1 MRQRLT
7 MAGLARSE
15 ILPAPEAAIDSPAVP
30 DEAKA
35 SASAWYALAVLIG
48 TTLFAFVDRQVI
60 NLIAPT
66 LQRDL
71 GLSDLQLG
79 IMQGLGLAL
88 FASAASYPIGWLSD
102 RFGRRLVLGC
112 CILFWSLSTAACA
125 FQTSFTGIFIAT
137 AGIAIGE
144 AALTPI
150 IFSMLPDLFPE
161 RQRNTANFI
170 FFGAVLLGAA
180 AGLALGGATLGWL
193 ADHQHALPGFLAEM
207 DSWRTAL
214 ILVSVP
220 APLFVLLLTTIRMR
234 GSSGKVAATDGDGSS
249 AGLDQF
255 LPYIRMHWRAV
266 ACVYA
271 AIASYGLVSG
281 AGLTWL
287 PVALPR
293 IFPGIEI
300 SALGIQM
307 GICVAVGTLSGLA
320 LPAVGTRLV
329 RGDPTLRPLV
339 LARAFLI
346 AAIPPTLFLPF
357 AWAPWQIFVAIG
369 IQLAIVIGTAALMP
383 GLLQQLS
390 PPGLRSRILSI
401 LGIISSV
408 TAGLSPL
415 LVGILSE
422 QFDWPAGVM
431 FAVAVVGLAGAALG
445 TLLLTLA
452 PRHFLATVAAL
463 KAAEATG

>member
-1 MRQRLT
+1 MWQRIA

-15 ILPAPEAAIDSPAVP
+15 ILPPTGTDTSSGAVP
-30 DEAKA
+30 DKGKA

-66 LQRDL
+66 LQSDL

-102 RFGRRLVLGC
+102 RFGRRRVLAGC
-112 CILFWSLSTAACA
+112 IVFWSLSTAACA

-180 AGLALGGATLGWL
+180 GGLALGGATLGWL
-193 ADHQHALPGFLAEM
+193 AEHQHTLPGFLAEM

-214 ILVSVP
+214 ILVSAP
-220 APLFVLLLTTIRMR
+220 APFFVMLLATIRMR
-234 GSSGKVAATDGDGSS
+234 SSTGKIATIGGDGPA
-249 AGLDQF
+249 AGLDHF
-255 LPYIRMHWRAV
+255 LPFIRLHWRAL
-266 ACVYA
+266 ACVYG

-293 IFPGIEI
+293 IFPGIEM

-320 LPAVGTRLV
+320 MPALGTRLV
-329 RGDPTLRPLV
+329 RGDPTLKPLV

-346 AAIPPTLFLPF
+346 AAIPPTLFLPL
-357 AWAPWQIFVAIG
+357 AWAPWQIFVAVG
-369 IQLAIVIGTAALMP
+369 AQLAIVIGTAALMP
-383 GLLQQLS
+383 GLLQQLA

-401 LGIISSV
+401 LGIIASV
-408 TAGLSPL
+408 AGGLSPL
-415 LVGILSE
+415 LVGMLSGL
-422 QFDWPAGVM
+422 FDWPAGIM
-431 FAVAVVGLAGAALG
+431 MAVAVVGLAGAAIG
-445 TLLLTLA
+445 TLLLSLA

-463 KAAEATG
+463 KAAEATD